1 MEASTKENEL
11 INFESLHG
19 IFGGLRLARRFVT
32 QKRLESLFQTVGGVI
47 VLDAADSEEVE
58 PDSNGTYP
66 QLRTDAKYLVADE
79 QQLQA
84 LDDEGTDGQ
93 PPVHPCPSLCRKL
106 CAHHHAHGVGSV
118 VHTGGHDAAASGDEA
133 GAPGADPRALH
144 AAPSAPLHLL
154 RGTCRIPC
162 QAVPTCGATAALA
175 CGHQL

>member
-1 MEASTKENEL
+1 MEATTKENEL

-58 PDSNGTYP
+58 PDSNGNYP
-66 QLRTDAKYLVADE
+66 QLRTDTKYLIADE

-93 PPVHPCPSLCRKL
+93 PPVHLPQL
-106 CAHHHAHGVGSV
+106 CA
-118 VHTGGHDAAASGDEA
+118 ASFTLTTMHVCGC
-133 GAPGADPRALH
+133 R
-144 AAPSAPLHLL
+144 L
-154 RGTCRIPC
+154 RCTHRR
-162 QAVPTCGATAALA
+162 T
-175 CGHQL
+175 